1 MFNSAP
7 IGANT
12 NATGSDSAT
21 FEITDAKLY
30 IPVVTLPAEDD
41 ARLLKLWSDG
51 FKRMFIGM

>member
-41 ARLLKLWSDG
+41 ARLLKL
-51 FKRMFIGM
+51 